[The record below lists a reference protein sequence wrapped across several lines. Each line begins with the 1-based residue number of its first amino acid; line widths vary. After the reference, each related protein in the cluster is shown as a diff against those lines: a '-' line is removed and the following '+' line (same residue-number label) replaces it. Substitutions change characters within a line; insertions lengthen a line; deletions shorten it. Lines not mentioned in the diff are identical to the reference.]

1 MRAGT
6 LSRRVT
12 LQAKTG
18 GVDPIGQPLP
28 ESWQDVATVWANIRF
43 TSGLEAI
50 KADAETSIAKASIR
64 IRYRQVDAGMRVIYH
79 GKAYEIKA
87 VLPDEAGR
95 VYVDLVCEVV
105 DGGL

>member
-6 LSRRVT
+6 LNRKITIQRRVT
-12 LQAKTG
+12 
-18 GVDPIGQPLP
+18 GVDPIGQPIDTT
-28 ESWQDVATVWANIRF
+28 EDIATVWANIRH

-50 KADAETSIAKASIR
+50 KGGAETSIVKASIR
-64 IRYRQVDAGMRVIYH
+64 IRYRADIDASMTVLH
-79 GKAYEIKA
+79 GSKVYQIKA

-95 VYVDLVCEVV
+95 DYLDLVCEEI